1 MCDTLIMVMT
11 QTVSISVRLS
21 PELAEKLENIA
32 KSNNIKVSE
41 LVREAIA
48 LLLDDSFTPEYVMK
62 NWHIISIIVK
72 NRPAMKIFFQNSL
85 VIRGPGK
92 SRRKAI

>member
-72 NRPAMKIFFQNSL
+72 NRPAMKIFFKT
-85 VIRGPGK
+85 RW
-92 SRRKAI
+92 